1 MKTRISE
8 IAMAL
13 TTLFLCLGLT
23 IAATA
28 EVINQDSE
36 EAMIKSKAMIIEGSR
51 IMIVADKIMN
61 EAKHMTRDGQD
72 PAKARHMMAK
82 ALKMMSAAEKIWEQG
97 QEMADRH
104 EQTKEKM
111 MAIPESLQERHP
123 WVKDHPGRHDDRAE
137 AMLAENSKPLEKG
150 PKMADGSE
158 IHKGH

>member
-23 IAATA
+23 IVATA
-28 EVINQDSE
+28 QVINQDSE
-36 EAMIKSKAMIIEGSR
+36 EAMIKSKTMIIDGSR
-51 IMIVADKIMN
+51 KMIAADKIMN
-61 EAKHMTRDGQD
+61 EAKRMVTDGQD
-72 PAKARHMMAK
+72 PAKARQMMAK
-82 ALKMMSAAEKIWEQG
+82 ALKIMSEAEKIWEQG

-104 EQTKEKM
+104 KQTKEKTIPIIEHDKKVIHESKIIREGM
-111 MAIPESLQERHP
+111 MI
-123 WVKDHPGRHDDRAE
+123 AE
-137 AMLAENSKPLEKG
+137 AMLAENPKPLGKG

>member
-8 IAMAL
+8 IAMVL

-36 EAMIKSKAMIIEGSR
+36 EAMIKSKAMITDGSQKMIAADR
-51 IMIVADKIMN
+51 IMS
-61 EAKHMTRDGQD
+61 EAKQMARDGQD
-72 PAKARHMMAK
+72 PAKAHQMMAK
-82 ALKMMSAAEKIWEQG
+82 AEQMMSAGEKIWEQG

-104 EQTKEKM
+104 KQTKEKM
-111 MAIPESLQERHP
+111 TLIMEHSKNVIHGSKIIRE
-123 WVKDHPGRHDDRAE
+123 GMMIAE
-137 AMLAENSKPLEKG
+137 AMLAENSKPLGKG
-150 PKMADGSE
+150 LKMADGSE

>member
-23 IAATA
+23 IVATA
-28 EVINQDSE
+28 QVINQDSE

-51 IMIVADKIMN
+51 IMIAADKIMN
-61 EAKHMTRDGQD
+61 EAKRMVTDGQD
-72 PAKARHMMAK
+72 PAKARQMMAK
-82 ALKMMSAAEKIWEQG
+82 ALKMMSEAEKIWEQG

-104 EQTKEKM
+104 KQTKEKM
-111 MAIPESLQERHP
+111 MPIPESLQERHP
-123 WVKDHPGRHDDRAE
+123 RVKDYPGRHDDRAE

>member
-23 IAATA
+23 IVATA
-28 EVINQDSE
+28 QVINQHSE

-51 IMIVADKIMN
+51 KMIAADKIMN
-61 EAKHMTRDGQD
+61 EAKRMVTDGQD
-72 PAKARHMMAK
+72 PAKARQMMAK
-82 ALKMMSAAEKIWEQG
+82 ASKMMSEAEKIWEQG
-97 QEMADRH
+97 QEIADRH
-104 EQTKEKM
+104 KQTKERTM
-111 MAIPESLQERHP
+111 PIPESLQERHP
-123 WVKDHPGRHDDRAE
+123 RVKDHPGRHDDRAE
-137 AMLAENSKPLEKG
+137 AILAENSKPLGKG